1 MKNSIS
7 IENGKVTSYET
18 HVANIVGNELQV
30 FGKYSATT
38 TRHLK
43 QLAHQYGLTIVMLT
57 NEKQSF
63 KKLAVGEFK

>member
-30 FGKYSATT
+30 FVKCIAPS
-38 TRHLK
+38 HI
-43 QLAHQYGLTIVMLT
+43 GLSYLINIFKPITILNAST
-57 NEKQSF
+57 
-63 KKLAVGEFK
+63 

>member
-30 FGKYSATT
+30 FGKYSPTT

-43 QLAHQYGLTIVMLT
+43 QVANDYGLKIVMLS
-57 NEKQSF
+57 NKKQAF
-63 KKLAVGEFK
+63 KKLALGN

>member
-30 FGKYSATT
+30 FGKYSQTT

-43 QLAHQYGLTIVMLT
+43 QVAKEYGLKIVMIS

-63 KKLAVGEFK
+63 RKLGVGEFK